1 MVEKR
6 EFFVF
11 RLNEL
16 KILNNREWGA
26 GEVKLLSFVT
36 GEDVNLPVLDDL
48 QRTTEPERKKE
59 LIKAA
64 TQSVLSS
71 KVLMQLDNVRDGHLM
86 TFGDTGYALYTSSK
100 IPISFNWSLML
111 FEIDEDIN
119 NLGKDISG
127 VINMPEFDSFVT
139 NVLKLASA
147 ATNPAAA
154 AGVAIAKYAL
164 GVVVESMI
172 KNKDDQIGLA
182 YLSFNK
188 FEHYPHGERKRDDV
202 PDLSGNV
209 FIDYSIFGTTY

>member
-100 IPISFNWSLML
+100 IPISFNWTLML

-119 NLGKDISG
+119 NLGKDIDG
-127 VINMPEFDSFVT
+127 VINRPEFDSFVN
-139 NVLKLASA
+139 NVLILASA

-209 FIDYSIFGTTY
+209 FIDY